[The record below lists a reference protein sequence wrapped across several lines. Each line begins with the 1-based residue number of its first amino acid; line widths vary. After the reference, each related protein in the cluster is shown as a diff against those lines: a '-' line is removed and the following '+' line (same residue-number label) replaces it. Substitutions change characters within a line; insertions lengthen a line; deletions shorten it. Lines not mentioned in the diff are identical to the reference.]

1 MWVVKFCAGCQKS
14 ERRNFIML
22 QSPPSSIETK
32 ASWAVATAALVTM
45 LMAFGAAW
53 ITAVALKD
61 IAAEVDG
68 VRSIPALASAL
79 AWLGSGVGGI
89 LMGRIAEKVGTRW
102 TVIFG
107 SLMIAV
113 GLAIS
118 TLGPPWPLWIG
129 HGIFIGLIGLGGI
142 NAPMYIYVSRWFDRR
157 RGSALALISSGS
169 YLAGAMWPPMFERAI
184 ANFGWRETMLWYA
197 LAEVVVIIPLAVIY
211 FCAPPELILPAAPHD
226 SAAGKARVLGWPP
239 NLVFGVICAA
249 AVLCCVPMAM
259 PQGHLVAFC
268 SDLGISRSAGAL
280 MLSVLLGTAFLSRL
294 IWGAIS
300 DRIGGLAT
308 VLIGSAWQSASMTA
322 FLLTQNEVGLFT
334 VAAAFGL
341 GFSGII
347 PAYVLAL
354 RELFPASE
362 ASWRIPTLLLFSG
375 AGMALGGWLAG
386 LLYDHFAYYAPAF
399 ATGVGANILNLLLI
413 GILVARQRLRFRWH
427 RERQRRSPRSRLQP
441 RTPKPPMPSLPP
453 RQSRKT
459 PRRTSQDATTS
470 VCGEIGCGAPA
481 YGSKA
486 GSQSPPQL
494 ADRIA
499 SPQTTPAKTASSV
512 STATIGA
519 NTNAIMPITAS
530 TLAQRI
536 RREVIGAVATR
547 SGASSPEIDSRAS
560 RPASPPRGPSPT

>member
-1 MWVVKFCAGCQKS
+1 
-14 ERRNFIML
+14 ML

-197 LAEVVVIIPLAVIY
+197 LAEVVVISPLAVIY
-211 FCAPPELILPAAPHD
+211 FRAPPELILPAAPHD

-280 MLSVLLGTAFLSRL
+280 MLSVLLGTAFLSRQ

-413 GILVARQRLRFRWH
+413 GILVARQRLRF
-427 RERQRRSPRSRLQP
+427 
-441 RTPKPPMPSLPP
+441 
-453 RQSRKT
+453 
-459 PRRTSQDATTS
+459 
-470 VCGEIGCGAPA
+470 
-481 YGSKA
+481 
-486 GSQSPPQL
+486 
-494 ADRIA
+494 
-499 SPQTTPAKTASSV
+499 KTAM
-512 STATIGA
+512 G
-519 NTNAIMPITAS
+519 
-530 TLAQRI
+530 
-536 RREVIGAVATR
+536 
-547 SGASSPEIDSRAS
+547 
-560 RPASPPRGPSPT
+560 

>member
-1 MWVVKFCAGCQKS
+1 
-14 ERRNFIML
+14 ML

-197 LAEVVVIIPLAVIY
+197 LAEVVVISPLAVIY
-211 FCAPPELILPAAPHD
+211 FRAPPELILPAAPHD

-280 MLSVLLGTAFLSRL
+280 MLSVLLGTAFLSRQ

-300 DRIGGLAT
+300 DQIGGLAT

-413 GILVARQRLRFRWH
+413 GILVARQRLRF
-427 RERQRRSPRSRLQP
+427 
-441 RTPKPPMPSLPP
+441 
-453 RQSRKT
+453 
-459 PRRTSQDATTS
+459 
-470 VCGEIGCGAPA
+470 
-481 YGSKA
+481 
-486 GSQSPPQL
+486 
-494 ADRIA
+494 
-499 SPQTTPAKTASSV
+499 KTAM
-512 STATIGA
+512 G
-519 NTNAIMPITAS
+519 
-530 TLAQRI
+530 
-536 RREVIGAVATR
+536 
-547 SGASSPEIDSRAS
+547 
-560 RPASPPRGPSPT
+560 